1 MQGEAWMTPF
11 GRYRP
16 VTVLACLVL
25 TAHLAAQESRPL
37 RQIIDNETRSAWQRE
52 KITPA
57 PKADD
62 STFLRRVYLDL
73 LGDLPKPDEV
83 QKFTAD
89 TDPKKREKLIDR
101 LLADPRYATQQMN
114 VWDQVLFGRRPQNID
129 ATRKRD
135 AFKKWLED
143 KFAKN
148 VPYDRWVRD
157 LMIGEEDGSE
167 LFHVQY
173 SRQPEEETVA
183 VSRVFMGTQ
192 LQCARC
198 HDHPFDPSLT
208 QKDFYGMAGF
218 FVRLMVFD
226 NGGTAQQ
233 KRYKIGE
240 KASGDVLFT
249 GAVKDQKPGQ
259 KGEPVK
265 PKYLGGPAQTEP
277 ALPASFKEPD
287 YRTVKSLP
295 KPPFSR
301 KEQLADWLTKA
312 DNPYFAR
319 AAVNRVWAQF
329 MGRGFVHPVDDL
341 GGKNEPS
348 HPELLKAMTESFVKN
363 KFDLKPLVREIV
375 NSDVYQLASTGTGTE
390 ALPKWYERARV
401 RPLSAEELISSIATV
416 TNWNAKLPNIM
427 DDYFIRYFGEPTNG
441 MGEFQGSLQEHL
453 FLNHG
458 EQVRQFIRRKTGNTT
473 DAMLTSKEPWEKR
486 VDQLF
491 LTVLSRLPKE
501 SERKKFVEYLSS
513 NPKPDGQVEEAIWV
527 LLNTAE
533 FRFNH

>member
-1 MQGEAWMTPF
+1 MTRNGF
-11 GRYRP
+11 YRHFA
-16 VTVLACLVL
+16 LA
-25 TAHLAAQESRPL
+25 ASLAMACNLPAQESRPL
-37 RQIIDNETRSAWQRE
+37 RQTIDEQVRSAWQRE

-62 STFLRRVYLDL
+62 SAFLRRIHFDL
-73 LGDLPKPDEV
+73 VGDLPKADEV
-83 QKFTAD
+83 QKFLAD
-89 TDPKKREKLIDR
+89 SDPKKREQLIDR

-135 AFKKWLED
+135 PFKKWLEA

-148 VPYDRWVRD
+148 EPYDRWVRD
-157 LMIGEEDGSE
+157 LMMGEEDGSE

-173 SRQPEEETVA
+173 RNQAEEETVA
-183 VSRVFMGTQ
+183 VSRIFMGTQ

-198 HDHPFDPSLT
+198 HDHPFDALT
-208 QKDFYGMAGF
+208 QKDFFGMAGF
-218 FVRLMVFD
+218 FVRLVVLD

-233 KRYKIGE
+233 KRYKVGE

-265 PKYLGGPAQTEP
+265 PKFLGGDLLKEP

-287 YRTVKSLP
+287 YRTAKALS

-301 KEQLADWLTKA
+301 KEQFASWLVAA

-341 GGKNEPS
+341 GGKTAPS
-348 HPELLKAMTESFVKN
+348 HPELLKAMTESFVKT
-363 KFDLKPLVREIV
+363 KFDLKALVREVV
-375 NSDVYQLASTGTGTE
+375 NSETYQLASTGALTD

-401 RPLSAEELISSIATV
+401 RPLSAEELIAAIMTA
-416 TNWNAKLPNIM
+416 TNWNAKMPSIL

-473 DAMLTSKEPWEKR
+473 DAMLASKEPWEKR
-486 VDQLF
+486 VDHLF
-491 LTVLSRLPKE
+491 LTVLSRLPRDN
-501 SERKKFVEYLSS
+501 ERKKFVEYLGS
-513 NPKPDGQVEEAIWV
+513 NPKPDGLVEEVIWV